1 MSEAARGIGL
11 RSASALVAANMIGA
25 GVFTTSGF
33 ALADLG
39 RPEFVLLAWGV
50 GAVVALC
57 GALSYAGIAAAFP
70 ENGGEYHL
78 LARMLHP
85 LVGFLAGWV
94 SIFAGFTA
102 PIAVAAHGLEAY
114 AGAALGAGW
123 PDGAL
128 GAASIVLC
136 GLLHAASRG
145 RGLGA
150 QDLAVGLKLLA
161 IAAFVLFGGAAILSG
176 APSSETGAVIDV
188 AAERA
193 ARTRPFDLG
202 AFAVTLVWIS
212 FAFAGWNAAI
222 YVAGE
227 IARPSWT
234 LPRALAIAT
243 TAVGLVYFALNA
255 VFVYAAPVT
264 RLAGRPD
271 VGAAAAEALG
281 GDGARTALS
290 AVVAL
295 ALLTSVSAMIMVGS
309 RVYAKMADD
318 GVLPRI
324 FASGASEATEPRA
337 AIALQVGL
345 SLLAFA
351 VAGLRELLDYV
362 GFLLGI
368 STAATVL
375 CLFLPTWRA
384 RLAPSVVGYPWVPLA
399 FVTLTLGSAA
409 FMARREPLES
419 AIGAATLVLG
429 VIVYR
434 FTPRARG
441 AIDPSGPDAR

>member
-1 MSEAARGIGL
+1 MSSSKRAIGL
-11 RSASALVAANMIGA
+11 RSAAALVAANMIGA

-33 ALADLG
+33 ALSDLG

-78 LARMLHP
+78 LSEMAHP
-85 LVGFLAGWV
+85 LLGFLAGWV

-114 AGAALGAGW
+114 AAAAIGTTLPGGVLGAG
-123 PDGAL
+123 
-128 GAASIVLC
+128 SIVLC
-136 GLLHAASRG
+136 GALHASSRG
-145 RGLGA
+145 SGLGT

-161 IAAFVLFGGAAILSG
+161 IAAFVVLGGAAILFGESG
-176 APSSETGAVIDV
+176 EGTV
-188 AAERA
+188 AAVAGAADEA
-193 ARTRPFDLG
+193 ARVRPFDLG

-227 IARPSWT
+227 IDRPSFT

-243 TAVGLVYFALNA
+243 AAVGLVYFAMNA

-271 VGAAAAEALG
+271 IGAAAAEALG
-281 GDGARTALS
+281 GAAAQAALS
-290 AVVAL
+290 GVVAL

-309 RVYAKMADD
+309 RVYAKMAED
-318 GVLPRI
+318 GVLPR
-324 FASGASEATEPRA
+324 FLASEGSEPRA
-337 AIALQVGL
+337 AIAVQVGL
-345 SLLAFA
+345 SLLAFS

-362 GFLLGI
+362 GFLLGL
-368 STAATVL
+368 STAATVC

-384 RLAPSVVGYPWVPLA
+384 RLAPKVVGYPFVPLV
-399 FVTLTLGSAA
+399 FVAVTLGSSA
-409 FMARREPLES
+409 FMIQREPRES
-419 AIGAATLVLG
+419 ALGAVTLVAG
-429 VIVYR
+429 AIVYR
-434 FTPRARG
+434 FLPVARDG
-441 AIDPSGPDAR
+441 AGSR